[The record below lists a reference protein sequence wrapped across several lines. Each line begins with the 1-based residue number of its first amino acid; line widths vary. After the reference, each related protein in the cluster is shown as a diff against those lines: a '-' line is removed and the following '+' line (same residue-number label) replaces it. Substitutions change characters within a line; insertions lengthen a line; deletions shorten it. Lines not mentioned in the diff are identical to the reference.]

1 MLGKTI
7 ELCILSVAIQGKFKV
22 IIKNDVSEYR
32 GIVKY
37 MGQRLYARR
46 SKMIRRLILDVL
58 KPHRPN
64 VVEVSEALS
73 HLEGVEGVNIIINE
87 IDQQVENA
95 KVIVAGT
102 SISFDSIKK
111 KLEEFGATIHSI
123 DEVAAGKR
131 IVEEVTTPQDQS
143 ARM

>member
-1 MLGKTI
+1 
-7 ELCILSVAIQGKFKV
+7 
-22 IIKNDVSEYR
+22 
-32 GIVKY
+32 
-37 MGQRLYARR
+37 
-46 SKMIRRLILDVL
+46 MIRRLVLDVL
-58 KPHRPN
+58 KPHKPS

-95 KVIVAGT
+95 KVILAG
-102 SISFDSIKK
+102 IALNFEEIQE
-111 KLEEFGATIHSI
+111 KLEEFGATIHSV

-131 IVEEVTTPQDQS
+131 IVEEVKTPQDSS

>member
-1 MLGKTI
+1 MSFHSF
-7 ELCILSVAIQGKFKV
+7 E
-22 IIKNDVSEYR
+22 

-37 MGQRLYARR
+37 TCQDYNLRR
-46 SKMIRRLILDVL
+46 SKMIRRLVLDVL
-58 KPHRPN
+58 KPHKPT
-64 VVEVSEALS
+64 VIELSEGLS
-73 HLEGVEGVNIIINE
+73 HIKGVEGVNIIINE

-95 KVIVAGT
+95 KVIVAGI
-102 SISFDSIKK
+102 SISFKDIKE

-131 IVEEVTTPQDQS
+131 IVEEVKTPQDRS